1 MGHDSTMWK
10 IVWVSPQGHTSVS
23 VSHSAGTAVC
33 LFRAKAVQQRA
44 LAAGDDID
52 DNGTHFTGLLFTL
65 VAWHTR

>member
-1 MGHDSTMWK
+1 VENRLGLATRTHISVCK
-10 IVWVSPQGHTSVS
+10 SPFP
-23 VSHSAGTAVC
+23 SAGTAVC